1 MAVTVSTTAGADYL
15 WGNLSLSWD
24 ATEAGKAW
32 QDASATAFVA
42 QESDV
47 LNLSALEARLP
58 AVNESE
64 FFALVDGR
72 IYASDK
78 NSSENLAVAETYID
92 LIAFVLTVVE
102 SLVVAEVAPR
112 DIYQSPFL
120 EAFVAVDT
128 SILMPTVVSNEQ
140 WTALEQGNRLSTQT
154 LADSIIIED
163 LSARLA
169 EIPRSSALGVNEA
182 RFMASVTESFRTI
195 QLAETYTDLIAF
207 IAQIAEQVRLSD
219 AVSNAPLG
227 QLNEE
232 MNFVD
237 RILRASAA
245 IISDLAFR
253 TTPLDEEDFAA
264 FVREARPL
272 GFGAFKDLTP
282 GDYEYAKALVRLAL
296 QAPSISGSRIA
307 LTDARFIVDVPDVR
321 DRGTVFIPV
330 GGLVVSFNQVFNAP
344 PEVQAT
350 FKGGAALAVPEIG
363 QITKTGFRLTLIN
376 PTSQTSIA
384 GNASWAAE
392 GY

>member
-1 MAVTVSTTAGADYL
+1 MTVTVSTMAGADYL
-15 WGNLSLSWD
+15 WGNLSFSWD

-32 QDASATAFVA
+32 QDASAAAFVA

-47 LNLSALEARLP
+47 LNLLALEACLP
-58 AVNESE
+58 EVNESE
-64 FFALVDGR
+64 LFGLVDGR
-72 IYASDK
+72 AYASDK
-78 NSSENLAVAETYID
+78 NSSENLAIAETYID
-92 LIAFVLTVVE
+92 LIAFLLTVAE
-102 SLVVAEVAPR
+102 SLVVADVAPR
-112 DIYQSPFL
+112 DMYQSPFL

-140 WTALEQGNRLSTQT
+140 WTALEQGNRLTAQT
-154 LADSIIIED
+154 LVDSITLED
-163 LSARLA
+163 LAVRLA
-169 EIPRSSALGVNEA
+169 EIPRSSALGLDEA
-182 RFMASVTESFRTI
+182 RFMTSVTESFRTL

-219 AVSNAPLG
+219 AVSNAPLR
-227 QLNEE
+227 QSNEE
-232 MNFVD
+232 IMFVD
-237 RILRASAA
+237 RILRASSA

-253 TTPLDEEDFAA
+253 TTPLDEEGFAA

-282 GDYEYAKALVRLAL
+282 GDYEYSNALVRLAL

-321 DRGTVFIPV
+321 DRGTVLVPV
-330 GGLVVSFNQVFNAP
+330 GGLIVSFNQIFNAP

-363 QITKTGFRLTLIN
+363 QITKTGFRLTLLN